1 MTRSDALGGCEGGCE
16 SAARHLFSLLDVQLF
31 HDFLCLH
38 GLAGRIRAR
47 SGLTEGIQIRC
58 GFQSYIA
65 GSSEKNPKTIQFMIF
80 QHDCLLSFIY
90 YLLIQ
95 PKLPVDRL
103 QNTCGLSY
111 QF

>member
-47 SGLTEGIQIRC
+47 SGLTEGIQIRDVA
-58 GFQSYIA
+58 FSHISQVLQ
-65 GSSEKNPKTIQFMIF
+65 KKTPKSIQFMIF
-80 QHDCLLSFIY
+80 QHDCFVII
-90 YLLIQ
+90 YLL
-95 PKLPVDRL
+95 VF
-103 QNTCGLSY
+103 NSA
-111 QF
+111 